1 MKTVNILCIESI
13 LHVFFY
19 SRIPYNLL
27 ILQDRSNESLRER
40 RGTSQ
45 SLRDHGFTSPMKAPF
60 CPTVQN
66 SVQLPR
72 AALLEIRVWRTFE
85 TSPPQLAFSAKS
97 GHSVAN
103 RMKEGHNFGPVANL
117 SIPCCVTMPTCCE
130 SKVERRHRS
139 DSGDAASGGRGC

>member
-117 SIPCCVTMPTCCE
+117 SIPLLCY
-130 SKVERRHRS
+130 H
-139 DSGDAASGGRGC
+139 ANLL